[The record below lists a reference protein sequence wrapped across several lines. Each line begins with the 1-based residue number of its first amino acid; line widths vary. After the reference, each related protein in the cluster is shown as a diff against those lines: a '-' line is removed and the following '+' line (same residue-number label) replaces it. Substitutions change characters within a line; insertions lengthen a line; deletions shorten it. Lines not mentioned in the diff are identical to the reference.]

1 MRPVSAPLL
10 ALLLFHSAQAFDN
23 TPDFPYQAN
32 VGSDNVLVRSGPGGR
47 YYPTGRLKTGDQ
59 VTVHRHD
66 PGGWFMVSP
75 PEGSFSW
82 IPASGVQISGTTATV
97 TAVSLAV
104 HVGSRFDDSDRNVIS
119 RELSKGETAKI
130 IGHGSDADGKPLL
143 KIAPPRLAFR
153 WVSGGVLVPLAH
165 PTTKPTAA
173 TQPSRH
179 RVKTALVQHT
189 TSAAATATRKPTPI
203 DQKPYDALKT
213 LDANFGRI
221 ASGPPANWSFDQ
233 LEADYRKLMQSTSIP
248 GFGTLIRR
256 RLAAVTR
263 YRTGQ
268 QTLNQIGAM
277 AKTEKRPGTEAETE
291 NKIQQVAQQ
300 VARPISRQAKPVP
313 QFTGAGIV
321 RPVGTRHPRLPS
333 FVLVAPDG
341 RLLAFLRTRPGI
353 NLAAWVNRS
362 VGLTGP
368 RRFDSNLQSDLLM
381 VESLQAVRLR

>member
-1 MRPVSAPLL
+1 MRPVCSTLLVLLL
-10 ALLLFHSAQAFDN
+10 ASAAN
-23 TPDFPYQAN
+23 AVGPSTDFPYQAN

-97 TAVSLAV
+97 NAVTLAV

-119 RELSKGETAKI
+119 RELSKGETVKI
-130 IGHGSDADGKPLL
+130 IGHGSDTDGKPLL

-153 WVSGGVLVPLAH
+153 WVSGGVLVPLTH
-165 PTTKPTAA
+165 PTTKPAA
-173 TQPSRH
+173 AKQPSRH

-189 TSAAATATRKPTPI
+189 TSAAATATTKPTPI

-233 LEADYRKLMQSTSIP
+233 LETDYRKLMQSTSIP
-248 GFGTLIRR
+248 GFGTLVRR

-277 AKTEKRPGTEAETE
+277 AKTKKRPRADTE

-300 VARPISRQAKPVP
+300 VARPTSRQAKPVP
-313 QFTGAGIV
+313 EFTGAGIV